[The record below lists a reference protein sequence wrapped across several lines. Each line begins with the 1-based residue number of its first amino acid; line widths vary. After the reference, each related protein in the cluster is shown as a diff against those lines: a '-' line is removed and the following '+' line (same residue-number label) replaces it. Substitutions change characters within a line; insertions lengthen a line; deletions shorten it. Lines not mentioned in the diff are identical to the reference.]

1 MVDLIADATDE
12 SNSFIDIASAAIYYS
27 GRLYSEAWESINE
40 EDLKAR
46 ALIWGSSLI
55 SKSFRWK
62 GQRKSQAQ
70 ILAFPR
76 YGVVD
81 SDGYTLDYNTVP
93 ILIKD
98 ATCELALRLVQ
109 SNPASDSP
117 LDSGLKELKV
127 SSIILK
133 FDKDSILD
141 GSGGDANGIPE
152 NIVSIFADYV
162 DSSMAATGGVMKLVR
177 A

>member
-1 MVDLIADATDE
+1 MVSLIANATDE
-12 SNSFIDIASAAIYYS
+12 SNSFIDVASADDYYS
-27 GRLYSEAWESINE
+27 ARLYTQAWEE
-40 EDLKAR
+40 LTEDDLKVR
-46 ALIWGSSLI
+46 ALIWASSVI
-55 SKSFRWK
+55 SKSYRWK

-76 YGVVD
+76 YGVSD
-81 SDGYTLDYNTVP
+81 SDGYTLDSTKVP

-98 ATCELALRLVQ
+98 ATCELALRFIQ
-109 SNPASDSP
+109 ANPASDSP

-133 FDKDSILD
+133 FDKNSILD
-141 GSGGDANGIPE
+141 GSGVDGNGIPE

-162 DSSMAATGGVMKLVR
+162 DSSMAASGGVMKLVR